1 MTEITFRSDMQVD
14 YVQHMGSDEMVARA
28 ARVSTGSDLIENDKI
43 KGLIRYLARE
53 SHTSPFEHVVLTL
66 RIEAPIFIAREV
78 MRHRVFSFNEV
89 SGRYSKLKPE
99 FYAPPEGRPLVNAG
113 SGAHPELVASQDPS
127 TERDTRA
134 YTRAAYASTWRAYE
148 GMVSGSGVAH
158 EVARNVLPV
167 GVYTTWYMTGNLH
180 AWFKFLELRDGGK
193 GHPIEEIQW
202 LSRKVHVEVKR
213 LFPISHEAWM
223 SR

>member
-28 ARVSTGSDLIENDKI
+28 ARVSTGNDLIENDKI

-99 FYAPPEGRPLVNAG
+99 FYTPPEGRPLVNAG
-113 SGAHPELVASQDPS
+113 SGAHPDLVASQDPS
-127 TERDTRA
+127 TERGTRA
-134 YTRAAYASTWRAYE
+134 YTRAAYAATWRTYE
-148 GMVSGSGVAH
+148 GLVSGSGVAH

-180 AWFKFLELRDGGK
+180 AWFKFLELRDGRK

-213 LFPISHEAWM
+213 LFPISYEAWM